1 MESQRRKTAGSRP
14 GMGRCPRVWGTA
26 VTPVWLE
33 QEKDAEPVGGAA
45 ELGGGPGS
53 GSGGPKEELCLL
65 P

>member
-1 MESQRRKTAGSRP
+1 
-14 GMGRCPRVWGTA
+14 MGRCPRVWGTA

-53 GSGGPKEELCLL
+53 GSGGPQEELCLL